1 MTGVWFYFED
11 DLVRFIDM
19 YREIIPTITYENVTR
34 YGMSIQLIMRPL
46 GLFLSEDNRIKLCMF
61 GTAMQ
66 AHLSACGVIVSGM
79 VMIPPNERMTNYSVR
94 ILTVLRYVDSIT
106 MLHPSVWLGLRFSF

>member
-19 YREIIPTITYENVTR
+19 YREIISTITYENVTR
-34 YGMSIQLIMRPL
+34 YGMVIDLIMRPL
-46 GLFLSEDNRIKLCMF
+46 GFLTEDNRRKLCMF

-66 AHLSACGVIVSGM
+66 AHMSACGVIVRGM
-79 VMIPPNERMTNYSVR
+79 VMIPPNERMTNYTVR
-94 ILTVLRYVDSIT
+94 ILTVLRFVDSIT